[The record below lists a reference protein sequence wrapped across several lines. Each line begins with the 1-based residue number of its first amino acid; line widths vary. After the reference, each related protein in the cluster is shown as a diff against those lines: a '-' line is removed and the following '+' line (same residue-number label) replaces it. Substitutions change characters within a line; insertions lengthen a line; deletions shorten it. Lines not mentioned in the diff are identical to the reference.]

1 MIAKLTDDLQY
12 ITLFFETEA
21 EQLQTSVYFRK
32 KIDNFHFLQKKLKAK
47 GKRLD
52 GIVNYMIGADK
63 LKSTQWSNLMAMCER
78 FGFPLQ
84 FQNFENLIRDNIT
97 YEQVK
102 DFCYSITEH
111 LDDIVPYDYQVE
123 SVYNAY
129 KYRFTRLD
137 VGTGGGKTLTMYL
150 LMMLL
155 RYTKQASNIL
165 IIEPDPSYVVQTF
178 QEFSEYSGGRY
189 NLKMGMAYGES
200 KDKKNIGKFD
210 HVIGNFQTLSNF
222 DETFLSKFDTIFCD
236 ESHRSTSSSIMNI
249 IKKCG
254 SLKNR
259 VGLSGSHPKVGDN
272 SEHFTNEDN
281 FGIVSYVISK
291 KNLVELGATTDCKII
306 QIIVDFANEKEKLQ
320 LAIDKDYIDDPE
332 KKLRYEQQFVRS
344 NKRLFEW
351 KCQLVSKMKGN
362 TLVYF
367 TDKKGGFGK
376 QIYERLVELNIY
388 HNLGKKV
395 YFIDGDVSVPLRE
408 TIKSEIK
415 NHTEGNCILVANY
428 ATFSTGQSI
437 KNLVNILYAEAFK
450 SSTTNNQ
457 TMGRLA
463 RLYEGKEMTYLY
475 DIVETTNTKKQNLTT
490 GKVDPII
497 SYMHK
502 WGRERASY
510 YLEEGFEIETVRVNI
525 AKDY

>member
-1 MIAKLTDDLQY
+1 MIAKLSDDLQY

-52 GIVNYMIGADK
+52 GIINYMIGADK
-63 LKSTQWSNLMAMCER
+63 LKSTQWSNLMTMCER
-78 FGFPLQ
+78 FGFPIQL
-84 FQNFENLIRDNIT
+84 QNFDNLIRDNIT
-97 YEQVK
+97 YDQVK
-102 DFCYSITEH
+102 KFCYSMTEH
-111 LDDIVPYDYQVE
+111 IDDIVPYDYQVE
-123 SVYNAY
+123 SIYNAY
-129 KYRFTRLD
+129 KYRFSRLD

-155 RYTKQASNIL
+155 RYTGQAHHIL
-165 IIEPDPSYVVQTF
+165 IIEPDPQYVIQTY
-178 QEFSEYSGGRY
+178 QEFTDYSNGRF
-189 NLKMGMAYGES
+189 NLKMGMAYGDS

-210 HVIGNFQTLSNF
+210 HIIGNFQTLANL
-222 DETFLSKFDTIFCD
+222 DETFLSKFDTVFCD

-249 IKKCG
+249 IKNCG
-254 SLKNR
+254 VLMNR

-281 FGIVSYVISK
+281 FGLISYIISK
-291 KNLVELGATTDCKII
+291 RDLVSAGATTDCKIK
-306 QIIVDFANEKEKLQ
+306 QIIIDFASDKEKLQ
-320 LAIDKDYIDDPE
+320 LAIDKEYIDDPE

-344 NKRLFEW
+344 HRRLFEW

-367 TDKKGGFGK
+367 TDKKGGYGK
-376 QIYERLVELNIY
+376 QIYERLIELNIY
-388 HNLGKKV
+388 QNLGKKI
-395 YFIDGDVSVPLRE
+395 YFIDGDVEVSTRE
-408 TIKSEIK
+408 IIKSEIK

-428 ATFSTGQSI
+428 LTFSTGQSI
-437 KNLVNILYAEAFK
+437 KNLVNILYGEAFK

-463 RLYEGKEMTYLY
+463 RLYEGKDMTYIY
-475 DIVETTNTKKQNLTT
+475 DVVESTNTKKQNLTT
-490 GKVDPII
+490 GKLESIV

-502 WGRERASY
+502 WGKERYSY
-510 YLEEGFEIETVRVNI
+510 YVSEEFEVEQIKINI
-525 AKDY
+525 SKDY